1 MTKRVVLFK
10 VNNSLC
16 HNKNKKGKGD
26 DVMYTIKTQ
35 IGNTSD
41 FRNCKT
47 VSDYGKFFIEK
58 CNLPNGVGEVYIKD
72 DNNSGNSYFDRF
84 DGFRFD
90 SFVDKYSTD
99 MRVVIDVK
107 VEKAKFILFVE

>member
-1 MTKRVVLFK
+1 
-10 VNNSLC
+10 
-16 HNKNKKGKGD
+16 
-26 DVMYTIKTQ
+26 MYTVKTQ

-47 VSDYGKFFIEK
+47 VSDYAKFFIEK

-90 SFVDKYSTD
+90 SFVDKYSAD